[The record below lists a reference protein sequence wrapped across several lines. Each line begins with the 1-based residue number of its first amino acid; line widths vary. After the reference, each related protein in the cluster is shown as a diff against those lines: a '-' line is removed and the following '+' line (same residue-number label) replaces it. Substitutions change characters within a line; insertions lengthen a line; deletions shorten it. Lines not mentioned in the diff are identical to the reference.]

1 MKKFLFFILIIS
13 ILFAFCSCSD
23 KTSGGDYDHLEYF
36 TGKVVEVKDD
46 NTVLIQIT
54 KERGNYKVDDK
65 VYVHYDKAVVQDKS
79 FEFESSKGILNS
91 NYMPVIGDEI
101 YVQSFPKEE
110 YKKIDGYDYRE
121 SDGSIIKYV
130 TVDENSK

>member
-1 MKKFLFFILIIS
+1 MKKFLCLILPIS

-23 KTSGGDYDHLEYF
+23 KTGGDYDHLEYF

-130 TVDENSK
+130 TVDESPK